1 LILKG
6 LRFGMLLQLAVGPIC
21 LMVFHTSTT
30 YGAIYGLHLVL
41 AIALIDALYIA
52 LSCVGVAA
60 IINKGKI
67 NEVIKLIVCLVLV
80 LFGTN
85 TIAGVFDLSFMP
97 HIPLFSNVSGENLF
111 VQGVLLTA
119 SNPLTIVFWSGM
131 FSAQMVENQWN
142 KKQLFFFASG
152 CIMATIIFLTAVAF
166 VGSALGGFLP
176 QIIMKVMN
184 VAVGIVLVFFG
195 IKPLLIYLTHLT

>member
-1 LILKG
+1 MILKG

-41 AIALIDALYIA
+41 AIALIDTLYIA

-67 NEVIKLIVCLVLV
+67 NEFIKLIGCLVLV
-80 LFGTN
+80 LFGAN

-97 HIPLFSNVSGENLF
+97 HIPLFSNVSVENLF
-111 VQGVLLTA
+111 VQGLLLTA

-131 FSAQMVENQWN
+131 FSTQMVENQWN

-152 CIMATIIFLTAVAF
+152 CIMATIIFLTAVAL
-166 VGSALGGFLP
+166 VGSVLGGFIP
-176 QIIMKVMN
+176 QIIMQFMN

-195 IKPLLIYLTHLT
+195 IKPLLIYLRHLT

>member
-1 LILKG
+1 MILKG

-41 AIALIDALYIA
+41 AIALIDTVYIA

-67 NEVIKLIVCLVLV
+67 KEFIKLIGCLVLV
-80 LFGTN
+80 LFGAN

-97 HIPLFSNVSGENLF
+97 HIPLFSNVSVENLF
-111 VQGVLLTA
+111 VQGLLLTA

-131 FSAQMVENQWN
+131 FSTQMVENQWN

-166 VGSALGGFLP
+166 VGSVLGGFIP
-176 QIIMKVMN
+176 QIIMQFMN

-195 IKPLLIYLTHLT
+195 IKPLLIYLRHLT

>member
-1 LILKG
+1 MILKG

-30 YGAIYGLHLVL
+30 YAAIYGLHLVL
-41 AIALIDALYIA
+41 AIALIDTLYIA

-67 NEVIKLIVCLVLV
+67 NEFIKLIGCLVLV
-80 LFGTN
+80 LFGAN

-97 HIPLFSNVSGENLF
+97 HIPLFSNVSVENLF
-111 VQGVLLTA
+111 VQGLLLTA

-131 FSAQMVENQWN
+131 FSTQMVENQWN

-166 VGSALGGFLP
+166 VGSVLGGFIP
-176 QIIMKVMN
+176 QIIMQFMN

-195 IKPLLIYLTHLT
+195 IKPLLIY

>member
-67 NEVIKLIVCLVLV
+67 NEVIKVIGCLVLV
-80 LFGTN
+80 LFGAN

-97 HIPLFSNVSGENLF
+97 HIPLFSNVSGKNLF
-111 VQGVLLTA
+111 VQGLLLTA

-131 FSAQMVENQWN
+131 FSTQMVENQWN

-166 VGSALGGFLP
+166 VGSVLGGFLP
-176 QIIMKVMN
+176 QIIMQVMN
-184 VAVGIVLVFFG
+184 VGVGIVVVFFG
-195 IKPLLIYLTHLT
+195 IKPLLIYLRHLT

>member
-1 LILKG
+1 MILKG
-6 LRFGMLLQLAVGPIC
+6 LRFGMILQLAVGPIC

-41 AIALIDALYIA
+41 AIALVDALYIA

-67 NEVIKLIVCLVLV
+67 NGVIKLIGCLVLV
-80 LFGTN
+80 LFGAN

-97 HIPLFSNVSGENLF
+97 DITLFSSVSGENFF
-111 VQGVLLTA
+111 VQGLLLTA

-142 KKQLFFFASG
+142 KKQLFYFASG
-152 CIMATIIFLTAVAF
+152 CIMATVIFLTAVAF

-176 QIIMKVMN
+176 QIIMQFMN

-195 IKPLLIYLTHLT
+195 IKPLLIYLRHLT

>member
-1 LILKG
+1 MILKG

-41 AIALIDALYIA
+41 AIALIDTLYIA

-67 NEVIKLIVCLVLV
+67 NEFIKLIGCLVLV
-80 LFGTN
+80 LFGAN

-97 HIPLFSNVSGENLF
+97 HIPLFSNVSVENLF
-111 VQGVLLTA
+111 VQGLLLTA

-131 FSAQMVENQWN
+131 FSTQMVENQWN

-166 VGSALGGFLP
+166 VGSVLGGFIP
-176 QIIMKVMN
+176 QIIMQFMN

-195 IKPLLIYLTHLT
+195 IKPLLIY

>member
-1 LILKG
+1 MILKG

-41 AIALIDALYIA
+41 AIALVDALYIA

-60 IINKGKI
+60 IINKGKT
-67 NEVIKLIVCLVLV
+67 NEVIKLIGCLVLV
-80 LFGTN
+80 LFGAN
-85 TIAGVFDLSFMP
+85 TIGGVFDLSFMP
-97 HIPLFSNVSGENLF
+97 DITLFSSVSGENFF
-111 VQGVLLTA
+111 VQGLLLTA

-142 KKQLFFFASG
+142 KKQLFYFASG
-152 CIMATIIFLTAVAF
+152 CIMATVIFLTAVAF

-176 QIIMKVMN
+176 QIIMQFMN

-195 IKPLLIYLTHLT
+195 IKPLLIYLRHLT

>member
-1 LILKG
+1 MILKG

-41 AIALIDALYIA
+41 AIALIDTLYIA

-67 NEVIKLIVCLVLV
+67 NEFIKLIGCLVLV
-80 LFGTN
+80 LFGAN

-97 HIPLFSNVSGENLF
+97 HIPLFSNVSVENLF
-111 VQGVLLTA
+111 VQGLLLTA

-131 FSAQMVENQWN
+131 FSTQMVENQWN

-166 VGSALGGFLP
+166 VGSVLGGFIP
-176 QIIMKVMN
+176 QIIMQFMN

-195 IKPLLIYLTHLT
+195 IKPLLIYLRHLT